1 MHAPPTYREHAG
13 GCDGDDAGGQH
24 VERSRPTRHAS
35 GCDEPGVSRGLSE
48 AIRGQSY
55 AFSGLWLT
63 NLELLEG
70 CEMPRRLTHGR
81 LGLLRQL
88 VHARCPLLVA
98 DLALGTARLWGEER
112 GRRGEHA
119 HCSSL
124 ISRSERRVCSVR
136 SSTTSSKGVHQGQS
150 REITGE
156 IAPARCEAQRPEPC
170 AASRPA
176 CNGGE
181 GQSAYTRG
189 RAVWASVTCSA
200 Q

>member
-70 CEMPRRLTHGR
+70 CEMPRSLTHCR

-88 VHARCPLLVA
+88 VHARRPLLIT
-98 DLALGTARLWGEER
+98 DLALGTARLLGATLNGQLKR
-112 GRRGEHA
+112 GP
-119 HCSSL
+119 
-124 ISRSERRVCSVR
+124 SRAIKGDHGRDCTCSVR
-136 SSTTSSKGVHQGQS
+136 SSTTRALRCFATCMQWGGRAISMQLGEGRGRSS
-150 REITGE
+150 
-156 IAPARCEAQRPEPC
+156 PARLSDWWGNQHAI
-170 AASRPA
+170 
-176 CNGGE
+176 GG
-181 GQSAYTRG
+181 GP
-189 RAVWASVTCSA
+189 WALVRHLLG
-200 Q
+200 